1 MRERH
6 RVDWIVLLI
15 ALGGVYVL
23 LQVQI
28 ETLSTV
34 ARDAQASQSR
44 SDLAFQVLVDRL
56 EKTRGR
62 IGEAEERMSRTD
74 VDVAS
79 ARTEAILAADAAREA
94 REEAGDV
101 RQVLRGEVASVARE
115 VDDLRKELEALR
127 GGVAWNARI
136 GLLAAQRVARV
147 ERVAL
152 PDPKRTTSSI
162 LRPSVQ
168 VRGNGG
174 VGGGTV
180 IYSRLDADGVAHT
193 YVLTAHHVVNKIVK
207 KKDGVETREAAEV
220 DFYDRGS
227 ARTLKA
233 DLVTYD
239 ETRDVALLKV
249 RGTEVYPHVA
259 RLIPRSRVKS
269 LDVFDPVFA
278 VGCPLG
284 HSPTPS
290 MGEISSKKKDVKGQ
304 NFWMMNAPTIFGNS
318 GGGIF
323 LAETL
328 EMVGVSSMICVYDNF
343 MATPVPHLGVMV
355 SMDTVYDWLDSQC
368 FQFLYD
374 REMPKD
380 LCDRLRDE
388 KRREHPDL
396 VQATWDY

>member
-1 MRERH
+1 MRERP
-6 RVDWIVLLI
+6 RFDWIVLLV
-15 ALGGVYVL
+15 ALGGVYLL
-23 LQVQI
+23 LQVQL
-28 ETLSTV
+28 ETLSGV
-34 ARDAQASQSR
+34 ARDAQAGQGR
-44 SDLAFQVLVDRL
+44 SDLAFQILVDRL
-56 EKTRGR
+56 DRTRGR
-62 IGEAEERMSRTD
+62 VDVSEERISRTD
-74 VDVAS
+74 VEVAS
-79 ARTEAILAADAAREA
+79 ARSEAILAADAAREA

-101 RQVLRGEVASVARE
+101 RKDLHGEVASVAGE
-115 VDDLRKELEALR
+115 VEELRKELAALR
-127 GGVAWNARI
+127 GGVQWNARI
-136 GLLAAQRVARV
+136 SLLAAQRVARV
-147 ERVAL
+147 EKVAL
-152 PDPKRTTSSI
+152 PDPGRTASSI

-180 IYSRLDADGVAHT
+180 VYSRADADGVAHT
-193 YVLTAHHVVNKIVK
+193 YVITAHHVVNKIVK
-207 KKDGVETREAAEV
+207 RKDGVETREAAEI
-220 DFYDRGS
+220 DFYDGGS
-227 ARTLKA
+227 ARTVKA

-249 RGTEVYPHVA
+249 RDSAVYPHVA
-259 RLIPRSRVKS
+259 RLIPRGRVKELS
-269 LDVFDPVFA
+269 VFDPVFA

-323 LAETL
+323 LAESL
-328 EMVGVSSMICVYDNF
+328 EMIGVSSMICVYDNF

-374 REMPKD
+374 REVPKD
-380 LCDRLRDE
+380 LCDRRRDE

-396 VQATWDY
+396 VQTTWDY

>member
-1 MRERH
+1 MRERA
-6 RVDWIVLLI
+6 RIDWIVLLV
-15 ALGGVYVL
+15 ALGGVYLL
-23 LQVQI
+23 LQVQL
-28 ETLSTV
+28 ETLSGV
-34 ARDAQASQSR
+34 ARDAQASQTR
-44 SDLAFQVLVDRL
+44 SDLSLQIVSDRL
-56 EKTRGR
+56 DRTRGR
-62 IGEAEERMSRTD
+62 VGDAEDRMSRAD
-74 VDVAS
+74 VDLAS
-79 ARTEAILAADAAREA
+79 ARSEAILAVDAAREA
-94 REEAGDV
+94 REEAGSV
-101 RQVLRGEVASVARE
+101 RKDLHGEVASVAGDVE
-115 VDDLRKELEALR
+115 ALRKELAALR
-127 GGVAWNARI
+127 GGVEWNARI
-136 GLLAAQRVARV
+136 SLLSAQRVARV
-147 ERVAL
+147 EKVAL
-152 PDPKRTTSSI
+152 PDPRRTSSSI

-193 YVLTAHHVVNKIVK
+193 YVITAHHVVNKIVK

-220 DFYDRGS
+220 DLYDRGS

-249 RGTEVYPHVA
+249 RDSEVYPYVA
-259 RLIPRSRVKS
+259 TLIPRAGVKG

-323 LAETL
+323 LAESL

-355 SMDTVYDWLDSQC
+355 SMDTVYDWLDAQC

-374 REMPKD
+374 REMSKD
-380 LCDRLRDE
+380 LCDRARDE
-388 KRREHPDL
+388 KRKEHPEL
-396 VQATWDY
+396 VQVTWDY